1 MSPQPKTGAPLSS
14 EDVVLLVAGDEAIK
28 AACIAWHEARGS
40 NPFNVLYHGAWCGSF
55 PHQTGPERWTFT
67 VPAMRAAVSAAV
79 SAALRL
85 PDHISSAGEKV
96 EDEAGP
102 AEKEVGRAVYERIEK
117 LIKTDPNGAERG
129 YLSHLVESVEEV
141 GGYDGPLTPLS
152 PANGEVA
159 AAVEGAIA
167 LLTKRCAEIDSH
179 YARYPASVDRSA
191 EQTAAAIRTILTAL
205 RAQPNG
211 GAK

>member
-1 MSPQPKTGAPLSS
+1 MHRDARNSPQHTPV
-14 EDVVLLVAGDEAIK
+14 DWI
-28 AACIAWHEARGS
+28 
-40 NPFNVLYHGAWCGSF
+40 
-55 PHQTGPERWTFT
+55 
-67 VPAMRAAVSAAV
+67 
-79 SAALRL
+79 
-85 PDHISSAGEKV
+85 

-117 LIKTDPNGAERG
+117 LIKTDPNGTERG
-129 YLSHLVESVEEV
+129 YLSHLAESVEEV

-159 AAVEGAIA
+159 AAVGWTAWPR
-167 LLTKRCAEIDSH
+167 KSSD
-179 YARYPASVDRSA
+179 ARYEIGARDEWEAPVCGFCEHHIDVTCDA
-191 EQTAAAIRTILTAL
+191 TIIGGEVLHLVHTGCIPDEL